1 MRSSDTA
8 RRVLAD
14 LPTAMGLLCW
24 STAPAAWRDAVARAA
39 RLLGPGWEQAPD
51 RDLLGALA
59 LLFYVEA
66 DERAVA
72 VGDVPL
78 DAVRSVLAVDE
89 RGLAWQLEARVQ
101 RVLRGQGHSPYRDLR
116 RAERDRPES
125 PLWRVQHRLIHVRM
139 PDEPTTMVEP
149 RPSALARQV
158 EPLLAL
164 LAGTTETAERQLP
177 EAPRPA
183 GPLTVRMDGG
193 RVYRWSGGMAVG
205 AVPVA
210 CTPCGTL
217 PGGTVLVDGPD
228 ATYICVNGHSADRG
242 LLSAPH
248 VRVAVAHG
256 VDDDEQPVPVVLPD
270 GTDIVWHGD
279 LNVAGAGEAEEID
292 PTAYFIGSSRAWR
305 HS

>member
-51 RDLLGALA
+51 RDRLGVLA

-66 DERAVA
+66 DERAVT
-72 VGDVPL
+72 VGEVPL
-78 DAVRSVLAVDE
+78 DAVRSALVVDG
-89 RGLAWQLEARVQ
+89 RGLAWHLEGHIQ
-101 RVLRGQGHSPYRDLR
+101 RVLDGQGHSPYRDPR
-116 RAERDRPES
+116 RSERDREES
-125 PLWRVQHRLIHVRM
+125 PLWRIQHRLIHVQM
-139 PDEPTTMVEP
+139 PDEPTMMVEP
-149 RPSALARQV
+149 RPSRLARQV
-158 EPLLAL
+158 QPLLDV
-164 LAGTTETAERQLP
+164 LAGTIGDAERLLP
-177 EAPRPA
+177 QAPRPV

-193 RVYRWSGGMAVG
+193 RVYRWTAGMGAC
-205 AVPVA
+205 AVPVG

-217 PGGTVLVDGPD
+217 PGGTVVVDGPD
-228 ATYICVNGHSADRG
+228 ATYVCPNGHTATQG

-256 VDDDEQPVPVVLPD
+256 VDDDGQAVPVMLPD
-270 GTDIVWHGD
+270 GADVVWHGD
-279 LNVAGAGEAEEID
+279 LNVAGPSAGESTD
-292 PTAYFIGSSRAWR
+292 PTAYFIGSSRAW
-305 HS
+305 HTS